1 MHPLSC
7 VASAFYKRSAP
18 RTGPLAGEEDSSA
31 ATLMFNHGARRAGG
45 VYRLLAFLPLLWLGC
60 QAPADPLV
68 ATCADVAQHYHGL
81 PNAVTVLDGTL
92 QVEDGSVVFG
102 YEVINTRNQPQEG
115 TAACRFTDDGTLT
128 EALIDGVALRG
139 DRLDALLD

>member
-1 MHPLSC
+1 M
-7 VASAFYKRSAP
+7 
-18 RTGPLAGEEDSSA
+18 
-31 ATLMFNHGARRAGG
+31 
-45 VYRLLAFLPLLWLGC
+45 LPLVWLGC

-68 ATCADVAQHYHGL
+68 ATCADAAQHYHGL

>member
-1 MHPLSC
+1 MHE
-7 VASAFYKRSAP
+7 
-18 RTGPLAGEEDSSA
+18 GDSF
-31 ATLMFNHGARRAGG
+31 ATLHGERSGG
-45 VYRLLAFLPLLWLGC
+45 SRTWLLCLLPLLWLGC
-60 QAPADPLV
+60 QAPVDPLV

-81 PNAVTVLDGTL
+81 PNNVTVLDGTL
-92 QVEDGSVVFG
+92 QIEDGSVVFG

-128 EALIDGVALRG
+128 EALVDGVALRG

>member
-1 MHPLSC
+1 C

-18 RTGPLAGEEDSSA
+18 RTVPLTHEGDSF
-31 ATLMFNHGARRAGG
+31 ATLHGERSGG
-45 VYRLLAFLPLLWLGC
+45 SRTRLLFSFALLPLLWLGC
-60 QAPADPLV
+60 QAPTDPLV

-81 PNAVTVLDGTL
+81 PNAVSILDGTL

-139 DRLDALLD
+139 DRLDSLTD